1 MTTIILIAY
10 LVITVAVFC
19 NLMLSKDNSCHNTSA
34 LYRLFHH
41 HTDTDFIET
50 TFYIMV
56 SCFWPVV
63 LFWIVFLKLRERK

>member
-1 MTTIILIAY
+1 MFTIILVVY

-19 NLMLSKDNSCHNTSA
+19 NFVLTKNSSFYNTS
-34 LYRLFHH
+34 LLWCLFHSP
-41 HTDTDFIET
+41 TDTDFIEA

>member
-1 MTTIILIAY
+1 MVTIILIAY
-10 LVITVAVFC
+10 LVISVAVFC
-19 NLMLSKDNSCHNTSA
+19 NLMFAKDIECHNTSP

-41 HTDTDFIET
+41 PTDTDFIET

-63 LFWIVFLKLRERK
+63 VFWIVFLKLRKRK